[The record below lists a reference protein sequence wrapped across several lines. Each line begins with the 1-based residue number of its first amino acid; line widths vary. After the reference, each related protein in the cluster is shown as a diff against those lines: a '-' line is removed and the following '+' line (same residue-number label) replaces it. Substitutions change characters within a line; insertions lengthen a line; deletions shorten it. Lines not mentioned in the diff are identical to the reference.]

1 MTYEEAM
8 KSIPCGRYRH
18 FKGNEYEVIGIA
30 RHSED
35 VIYEIVDLHRNPEK
49 PILLSIFTK
58 MWPYCRPYEAHLY
71 RRWVFM
77 PIISILERILSEI
90 GGHRGYITH
99 PKRK

>member
-35 VIYEIVDLHRNPEK
+35 VVYEIVDLHRNPEK
-49 PILLSIFTK
+49 PIF
-58 MWPYCRPYEAHLY
+58 A
-71 RRWVFM
+71 
-77 PIISILERILSEI
+77 
-90 GGHRGYITH
+90 
-99 PKRK
+99 